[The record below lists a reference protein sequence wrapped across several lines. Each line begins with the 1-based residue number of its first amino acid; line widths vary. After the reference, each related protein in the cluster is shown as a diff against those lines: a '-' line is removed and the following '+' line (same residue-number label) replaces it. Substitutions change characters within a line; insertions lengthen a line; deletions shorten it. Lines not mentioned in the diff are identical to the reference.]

1 MKIQVHDNRASVNL
15 DPGESFYFKGS
26 ILTGFPKFDWCF
38 PPPHPFGSPIMRLF
52 YRSYF
57 GMKKVSATDG
67 PMEIPLTGVFPRGNF
82 QEIEIPDGKK
92 YYINTRHLAGFCG
105 KVREIHTHIKFHPVF
120 WFLREHFFT
129 VVHGPGKVLLYGNSR
144 FEWREDFSF
153 ETDRIMCF
161 DISRRLTTTTP
172 QPEKLL
178 SLIWN
183 IISSTTY
190 WQFVD
195 PGKTLVETHHNVQHS
210 EKLSFKEIVMHFLT
224 FLKF

>member
-1 MKIQVHDNRASVNL
+1 
-15 DPGESFYFKGS
+15 
-26 ILTGFPKFDWCF
+26 
-38 PPPHPFGSPIMRLF
+38 MRLF

-57 GMKKVSATDG
+57 GMRKVIAKDG
-67 PMEIPLTGVFPRGNF
+67 PLEIPLSGYFPRGNF
-82 QEIEIPDGKK
+82 QEIDIPAGEK

-105 KVREIHTHIKFHPVF
+105 NIPEIHTHIKIHPVF

-144 FEWREDFSF
+144 FEWRDDFLF

-172 QPEKLL
+172 QSEELYSLL
-178 SLIWN
+178 LN
-183 IISSTTY
+183 IVSSTTY
-190 WQFVD
+190 WNFVD
-195 PGKTLVETHHNVQHS
+195 PGKTLVETHHNLDYGDKFS
-210 EKLSFKEIVMHFLT
+210 IKEVLVHLLT